1 MTPPATSP
9 GPTPAQW
16 LEGARPRT
24 LPAAVSPVLAGTGVA
39 AFVDHAVWWKALL
52 ALLVALALQVGV
64 NYANDYSDGIRGTD
78 ADRVGPLRLVGSGV
92 ASPKQV
98 KTAAFASFGVA
109 MVLGLVL
116 VVTSAWW
123 LLLVGALCVVA
134 AWFYTG
140 GSQPYGYHA
149 LGEVMV
155 FVFFGLVAV
164 LGTTYV
170 QTGTAPLAA
179 WFAAVGVG
187 SLACA
192 ILVANNV
199 RDIPTDR
206 EVGKRTLAVVLGD
219 RQSRYL
225 YVLLVWVALA
235 TLLGLAI
242 ATSGLALLGL
252 LFLLPAGAGHPPGPH
267 RYDGPGTGPRAAA
280 DRSRRADLRA
290 RDLRRAAPRR
300 LTRTHQASGQGG
312 DPLDH
317 RRAREV
323 LVLDLGQQDPCVGRH
338 LVGRQQLL
346 DLVEHGARRERVLVD
361 LLQQLLE
368 QLHPDVVLALGHAA
382 SSCRRNQSG
391 TSAAHLQTV
400 VRSGSTQVPVS

>member
-1 MTPPATSP
+1 VTAPETSP
-9 GPTPAQW
+9 GPSPAQW

-39 AFVDHAVWWKALL
+39 AYVDHAVWWKAVL

-64 NYANDYSDGIRGTD
+64 NYANDYSDGVRGTD
-78 ADRVGPLRLVGSGV
+78 ADRVGPLRLVGSGL
-92 ASPKQV
+92 ASPGQV
-98 KTAAFASFGVA
+98 KRAAFASFAVA

-134 AWFYTG
+134 AWYYTG
-140 GSQPYGYHA
+140 GSRPYGYHA

-206 EVGKRTLAVVLGD
+206 EAGKRTLAVVLGD

-225 YVLLVWVALA
+225 YALLVWVALA
-235 TLLGLAI
+235 TLFGLAI
-242 ATSGLALLGL
+242 TTSAAALCGL
-252 LFLLPAGAGHPPGPH
+252 LFLLPAGTA
-267 RYDGPGTGPRAAA
+267 T
-280 DRSRRADLRA
+280 L
-290 RDLRRAAPRR
+290 
-300 LTRTHQASGQGG
+300 
-312 DPLDH
+312 
-317 RRAREV
+317 
-323 LVLDLGQQDPCVGRH
+323 
-338 LVGRQQLL
+338 
-346 DLVEHGARRERVLVD
+346 RVLSGRTGRGLIPV
-361 LLQQLLE
+361 LQQTGVAELLY
-368 QLHPDVVLALGHAA
+368 ALGVFAGLLL
-382 SSCRRNQSG
+382 SS
-391 TSAAHLQTV
+391 
-400 VRSGSTQVPVS
+400 